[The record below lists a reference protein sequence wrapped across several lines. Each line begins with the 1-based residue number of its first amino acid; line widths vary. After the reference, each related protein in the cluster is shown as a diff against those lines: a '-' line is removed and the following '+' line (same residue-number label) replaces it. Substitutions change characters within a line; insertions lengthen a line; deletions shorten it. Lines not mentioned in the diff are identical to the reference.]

1 MNNPLFTRTE
11 LIYVFLIMVLPLSVA
26 LMFNKDSFW
35 GFVLYLGIGMSLG
48 FALSVA
54 IVLSKNRSYEKKNG
68 KDKLNL

>member
-1 MNNPLFTRTE
+1 
-11 LIYVFLIMVLPLSVA
+11 MVLPLSVA
-26 LMFNKDSFW
+26 FMFNKDSFW

-68 KDKLNL
+68 NDKLNL